1 MISNADLCSVK
12 SGNTGWEN
20 CGIDIERIKS
30 ILIMPRSLAFDAD
43 DIASDADLI
52 AALQAATVADK
63 SGRLYPLMDRVVMMT
78 NNTAEPTQDTA
89 GYGNLMGV
97 IFGKHNFQMRIDNN
111 GSSLVPTVV

>member
-1 MISNADLCSVK
+1 
-12 SGNTGWEN
+12 
-20 CGIDIERIKS
+20 
-30 ILIMPRSLAFDAD
+30 MPRSLAFDAD

-89 GYGNLMGV
+89 GYGNL
-97 IFGKHNFQMRIDNN
+97 NFN
-111 GSSLVPTVV
+111 STLV